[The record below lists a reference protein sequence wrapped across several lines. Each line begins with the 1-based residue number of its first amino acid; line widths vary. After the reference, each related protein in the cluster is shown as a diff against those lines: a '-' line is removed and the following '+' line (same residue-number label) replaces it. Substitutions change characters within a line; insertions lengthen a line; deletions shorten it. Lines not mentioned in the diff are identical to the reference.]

1 MGQKSNTVTLRKTQ
15 KNISFQGN
23 KKEPKQFLYGLTF
36 LNFLEQLLNQK
47 NIILTDKTFSF
58 VNNEVYL
65 SLIFF
70 FKTTKLKSYKKGYL
84 KDLKLSK
91 KKNSITKFIIN
102 EISLLKS
109 NIVSL
114 NLKVIN
120 KEVNEKLANFL
131 YVKTKRF
138 IKTLFTRRFSLF
150 ADFIKTTSLFCENR
164 ISTVAYLS
172 MIAQIFRAL
181 RKKTHNRFLFFLREL
196 FSFLT
201 IDRIRKKLSLGHDI
215 KGIKFFVK
223 GKLRGKTRSSSSCIQ
238 AGSINIQSFE
248 RKICFA
254 KIHVYSLY
262 GVFGFQFWVYRY

>member
-36 LNFLEQLLNQK
+36 LSFLEQLLNQK

-164 ISTVAYLS
+164 ISTFAYLS

>member
-1 MGQKSNTVTLRKTQ
+1 MGQKSNIVTLRKTQ
-15 KNISFQGN
+15 KNLSFQGN
-23 KKEPKQFLYGLTF
+23 KRESKQFLYGLTF

-47 NIILTDKTFSF
+47 KIILTDKTFSF

-70 FKTTKLKSYKKGYL
+70 FKTTKLKSYKKSYL
-84 KDLKLSK
+84 KRLKLSK
-91 KKNSITKFIIN
+91 KKNSITRFILN

-109 NIVSL
+109 NIISL

-138 IKTLFTRRFSLF
+138 INTLFTRRLSLF
-150 ADFIKTTSLFCENR
+150 ADFIKTTSLFCENK
-164 ISTVAYLS
+164 ISIFAYLS
-172 MIAQIFRAL
+172 IIAQIFRAL
-181 RKKTHNRFLFFLREL
+181 RKKAHNRFLFFLREL

-201 IDRIRKKLSLGHDI
+201 IDKTRKKLSLGHDI

-223 GKLRGKTRSSSSCIQ
+223 GKLRGKTRASSSCIQ

-248 RKICFA
+248 KKICFA
-254 KIHVYSLY
+254 KVHVYSLY